1 MRRLVILLLVLLPAW
16 PAVGEEKAGTTCD
29 LQALLDPDDAGLL
42 VAYDGLRKG
51 LEIARLPRVCR
62 HDPAP
67 DTGGVAGFLER
78 RAMAAAP
85 LRENGKRIE
94 PFFAIGDASCAAV
107 QKAGTRLPCVMAVTR
122 YTVKRRPLVRMP
134 SAEHGTVVYA
144 DVSVERILAV
154 LRGMWGHGA
163 DYDRGRSPDVL
174 NDVFAGPPNYPGH
187 EFALSPED
195 PAVRASI
202 EAVLGKPIASAARAA
217 AKTAFHKMG
226 RESLPRVGVHQHPLL
241 FLRFDAQASSGAFA
255 AAVKRSRDLRR
266 PLISDNRAH
275 FGLGAVVVIVPRHD
289 LLGKAAADE
298 GRKLRAGG
306 TPRKEPRAVPGFEVW
321 VDLAAADAIGFEL
334 PLAFLA
340 RADRIKRARR
350 PAPGATR

>member
-1 MRRLVILLLVLLPAW
+1 MRCFVILLLVLLPAL
-16 PAVGEEKAGTTCD
+16 PALGEDEAGTTCD

-85 LRENGKRIE
+85 LRENGKLIE

-107 QKAGTRLPCVMAVTR
+107 QDTGTNLPCVMAVTR
-122 YTVKRRPLVRMP
+122 YTAKRRPLQELPRTERG
-134 SAEHGTVVYA
+134 SVVYA
-144 DVSVERILAV
+144 DVAAEQVGSLVRSMGKAGRAKPYVGGGWIKEDAV
-154 LRGMWGHGA
+154 TKA
-163 DYDRGRSPDVL
+163 
-174 NDVFAGPPNYPGH
+174 F
-187 EFALSPED
+187 E
-195 PAVRASI
+195 
-202 EAVLGKPIASAARAA
+202 AA
-217 AKTAFHKMG
+217 A
-226 RESLPRVGVHQHPLL
+226 SV
-241 FLRFDAQASSGAFA
+241 DA
-255 AAVKRSRDLRR
+255 AAGWMWQPNELKGERELTFQPLVFLSLRLDPTKEAMPFAQLLHYSREHKV
-266 PLISDNRAH
+266 PIVSDNRAH

-306 TPRKEPRAVPGFEVW
+306 TPRKEARAVPGFEVW
-321 VDLAAADAIGFEL
+321 VDLAAADAIGFDL

-350 PAPGATR
+350 PASGATR